1 MSIFTVDLI
10 RIGDFPAVARASSF
24 KGSTQSKRWWIE
36 SIYRYKQAKASR
48 IELNIW
54 NCILTLFT
62 LNYINF
68 DWSHQSL

>member
-36 SIYRYKQAKASR
+36 SIYRYKQAQGQQ
-48 IELNIW
+48 N
-54 NCILTLFT
+54 
-62 LNYINF
+62 
-68 DWSHQSL
+68 

>member
-10 RIGDFPAVARASSF
+10 RIGDFSAVAHASSF

-48 IELNIW
+48 MTVLKG
-54 NCILTLFT
+54 LYHDLRG
-62 LNYINF
+62 Y
-68 DWSHQSL
+68 